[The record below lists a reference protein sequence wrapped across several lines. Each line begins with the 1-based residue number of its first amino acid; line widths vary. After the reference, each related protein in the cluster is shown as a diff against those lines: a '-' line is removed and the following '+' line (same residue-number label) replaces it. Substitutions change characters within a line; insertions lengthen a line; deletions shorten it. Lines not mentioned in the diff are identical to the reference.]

1 MVRKLPMIPLN
12 LLNTNLTSCRR
23 VGKKEGEGREHRG
36 KNGWWKGG
44 RREGVVKERRKS

>member
-1 MVRKLPMIPLN
+1 MVRKLPMISLN

-23 VGKKEGEGREHRG
+23 IGKKEGEGREHRG
-36 KNGWWKGG
+36 KNGWRKGG